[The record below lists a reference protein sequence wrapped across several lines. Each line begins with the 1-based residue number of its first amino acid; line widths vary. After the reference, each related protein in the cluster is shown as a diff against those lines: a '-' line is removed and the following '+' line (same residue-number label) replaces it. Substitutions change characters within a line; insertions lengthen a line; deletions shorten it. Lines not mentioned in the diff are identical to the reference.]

1 MAASGEKG
9 VTNVL
14 EILRSGIDETLL
26 GLAKSS
32 IHDVGPDDLLVPS
45 DFTRS
50 QK

>member
-1 MAASGEKG
+1 MAANGEKG

-14 EILRSGIDETLL
+14 EILRSGIDESLL

-32 IHDVGPDDLLVPS
+32 VHDLTPDDLLIPI